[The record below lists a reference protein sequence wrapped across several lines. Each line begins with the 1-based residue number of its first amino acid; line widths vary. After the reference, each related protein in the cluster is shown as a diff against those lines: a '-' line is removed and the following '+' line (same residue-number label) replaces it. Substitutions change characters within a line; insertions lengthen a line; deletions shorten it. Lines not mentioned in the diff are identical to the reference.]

1 MGRLGCEGRPRR
13 SAYPGGMSACDRV
26 NDPAEKARTWRD
38 ATQAAACDVLRPWAH
53 GTIARATRYPDYWDL
68 NVVRVEDD
76 AAMSVDGLTALADE
90 ALAGLGHRRLDF
102 DLPSAA
108 EPLQAEFEARGW
120 RATRL
125 VWMRHEGTAP
135 AAPQVRVETVPLD
148 AVQELRAAWHQ
159 EDFPGHDPGRYPDQ
173 AREVAQ
179 LRNAQ
184 VLTVRAGSVPVGF
197 AQLER
202 HGSAAEITEVYVGP
216 EHRGAGH
223 GTALTGAAVAA
234 AIEAGVGDLWI
245 CAEDEGR
252 PQQLY
257 SRLGFRP
264 AWTTVEFLRLD

>member
-1 MGRLGCEGRPRR
+1 MNPAGVIP
-13 SAYPGGMSACDRV
+13 SGGMSAGDRA
-26 NDPAEKARTWRD
+26 NDPAEKARAWRD
-38 ATQAAACDVLRPWAH
+38 ATQAAVCDVLRPWTH
-53 GTIARATRYPDYWDL
+53 GTIVRATRYPDYWDL

-76 AAMSVDGLTALADE
+76 PAMSVGELTALANE

-108 EPLQAEFEARGW
+108 EPRRAEFEARGW

-125 VWMRHEGTAP
+125 VWMRHEGPSP
-135 AAPQVRVETVPLD
+135 AAQQIPVETVPID

-159 EDFPGHDPGRYPDQ
+159 EDFPGHDPVRYPDQ

-179 LRNAQ
+179 LRHAQ
-184 VLTVRAGSVPVGF
+184 VVAARAGGAPVGF

-223 GTALTGAAVAA
+223 GTALTRAAVAA
-234 AIEAGVGDLWI
+234 AIEAGVEDLWI
-245 CAEDEGR
+245 CAEADGR
-252 PQQLY
+252 PKELY

>member
-1 MGRLGCEGRPRR
+1 
-13 SAYPGGMSACDRV
+13 MSAGERAS
-26 NDPAEKARTWRD
+26 DPAAKSRAWRD
-38 ATQAAACDVLRPWAH
+38 ATQAAVCDVLRPWAH

-76 AAMSVDGLTALADE
+76 PAMSVDGLTALADE

-108 EPLQAEFEARGW
+108 EPLRAEFEASGW

-125 VWMRHEGTAP
+125 VWMRHEGTPP
-135 AAPQVRVETVPLD
+135 AAPQIPVETVSFD

-173 AREVAQ
+173 ARAVAQ
-179 LRNAQ
+179 LRDAQ
-184 VLTVRAGSVPVGF
+184 VLTASAGGVPVGF

-216 EHRGAGH
+216 PHRGAGR
-223 GTALTGAAVAA
+223 GTALTRAAVAA
-234 AIEAGVGDLWI
+234 AIEAGVEDLWI

-252 PQQLY
+252 PKQLY